1 MPPSISNVNF
11 FRPPLTPCSYEEHE
25 PFRVIKN
32 IISIPYETN
41 SEIKNRESIIG
52 TVQTSSWNFNGDRTD
67 LNDTWS
73 LCWAAFLRSFGVVS
87 PYLVAESGY
96 TGIPGEISARHLFC
110 SIPAPLINEKEA
122 IKSFQAW
129 AAMAFH
135 LLDDVFDWRATFS
148 GAGKYHWEA
157 GIEQL
162 APWLPKLLKEI
173 GQSESYNFVSRRKP
187 NWVYYSDFKKNISIV
202 RMARPRMLALQIILA
217 FKPDNSVKTK
227 KSYCIVERGIPNA
240 IPIRTFNKGLKYLDI
255 CEGKTEHRQVIP
267 LENACLFLGER
278 TLITIYKDCS
288 AERFYEEKEA
298 IEKNRKA
305 ENLVFFS
312 NAKINWKE
320 NPNPND
326 MESLAADLLSEEAG
340 VVSVKQVGA
349 TNDRDGGKDLIINVL
364 GHGSDEQV
372 KEHRVLVQV
381 KCRAQSVGK
390 RDVQDIRDT
399 VDHHDADGYLLLA
412 YPRITSQLFDN
423 LDKMKTTKRFYI
435 DWWIKQDWEE
445 RLRRLP
451 HIAQRYPSVLTLEP

>member
-1 MPPSISNVNF
+1 MRSNISNVDF
-11 FRPPLTPCSYEEHE
+11 FRPPLTPCSHEDHE
-25 PFRVIKN
+25 PFRVIKSVY
-32 IISIPYETN
+32 SIPFETG
-41 SEIKNRESIIG
+41 SGIKEKDSIVG
-52 TVQTSSWNFNGDRTD
+52 TVEVPSFHFHGDRTD
-67 LNDTWS
+67 LNDVWS
-73 LCWAAFLRSFGVVS
+73 LCWAAFLRSFGVAS
-87 PYLVAESGY
+87 PYLVTEEHGFV
-96 TGIPGEISARHLFC
+96 PGEICARHLFC
-110 SIPAPLINEKEA
+110 PIPDTLANEKES

-135 LLDDVFDWRATFS
+135 LLDDVFDWRAISS
-148 GAGKYHWEA
+148 GESTYFWHD
-157 GIEQL
+157 GIEKL
-162 APWLPKLLKEI
+162 APWLLPFVENI
-173 GQSESYNFVSRRKP
+173 GQGEQYSFVSRRNP
-187 NWVYYSDFKKNISIV
+187 NWVYYSDFSKNISIV
-202 RMARPRMLALQIILA
+202 RMARSKMLALQIILA
-217 FKPDNSVKTK
+217 FTPDNSVKTK
-227 KSYCIVERGIPNA
+227 KSYCMVERGIPNA

-278 TLITIYKDCS
+278 TLITIYKDCG

-298 IEKNRKA
+298 IEKSRKA

-320 NPNPND
+320 NPNPSD
-326 MESLAADLLSEEAG
+326 MESLAADLLGEEAG

-364 GHGSDEQV
+364 GPGSDGKV

-381 KCRAQSVGK
+381 KCRAKSVGK

-412 YPRITSQLFDN
+412 YPRVTSQLFDN
-423 LDKMKTTKRFYI
+423 FDKMKTTKNFYI
-435 DWWIKQDWEE
+435 DWWIKKDWEE